1 MIMSGGLFNTKVGL
15 ALGGGAAKGVAHI
28 GVLRALADTDIKIDY
43 ISGTSVG
50 SMVAA
55 LYAFG
60 VNIDTIDQLARH
72 LTLSKITTLRFT
84 KTGLFATDSIYDLIV
99 EHLGEVNIED
109 AQIPLAIVAADITTG
124 QPVVMRSGSVAYAVC
139 ASSAIPG
146 IYSPVEIEGRIL
158 VDGGLVQ
165 NVPLAPLREM
175 GAGVTIASHLSSVD
189 QYPTPT
195 HVLDVA
201 RNAFEIAVSENT
213 RNQVASADILIAM
226 DLSKFSFR
234 DNTDRYDELCTIG
247 YHSCMAKLG
256 KLRWYHRSNLL
267 LYMWRAL
274 NQLAPFKV
282 PDLLTRL
289 YLNSRSK

>member
-1 MIMSGGLFNTKVGL
+1 MKSILLTMFDGLFNTKVGL

-28 GVLRALADTDIKIDY
+28 GVLKALADAEVKVDY
-43 ISGTSVG
+43 LAGTSVG

-55 LYAFG
+55 LFAFG
-60 VNIDTIDQLARH
+60 VDLDEIDKLARR
-72 LTLSKITTLRFT
+72 LTLAKITTLRFT
-84 KTGLFATDSIYDLIV
+84 KTGLFATDSIHDLIV
-99 EHLGEVNIED
+99 EHLGDVNIED
-109 AQIPLAIVAADITTG
+109 ALIPLAIVATDITTG
-124 QPVVMRSGSVAYAVC
+124 RPVILREGSLAQAVC

-146 IYSPVEIEGRIL
+146 IYSPVVIDGQTL

-165 NVPLAPLREM
+165 NVPLAPLKEM

-213 RNQVASADILIAM
+213 RNQVAKADILLAM
-226 DLSKFSFR
+226 NLSQFSFR
-234 DNTDRYDELCTIG
+234 DNTDRYDELYSIG
-247 YHSCMAKLG
+247 YDTCKAKIG
-256 KLRWYHRSNLL
+256 TLRWYHRGNLL

-274 NQLAPFKV
+274 RQLAPFKV
-282 PDLLTRL
+282 PELFTRL
-289 YLNSRSK
+289 